1 MKDSESIVNKNRD
14 EEKARVVAI
23 LKEMPI
29 VEVACQKARI
39 ARATYYRWLK
49 KDPVFAQQ
57 CKEALDQSTDAVS
70 DIAEAKLVTAIREG
84 NMQAISFWLRH
95 HRAVYGNKLNVSGTI
110 RHESAALSPEQEEL
124 VSRALRI
131 AGLMEDSDA

>member
-1 MKDSESIVNKNRD
+1 MEDTVVGRNRA

-49 KDPVFAQQ
+49 KDPVFAQK
-57 CKEALDQSTDAVS
+57 CKEALEQSTEAVS
-70 DIAEAKLVTAIREG
+70 DIAEAKLVSAIRDG

-95 HRAVYGNKLNVSGTI
+95 HRAVYANKLNVSGTI
-110 RHESAALSPEQEEL
+110 RHEAATLSPEQEEL
-124 VSRALRI
+124 VGRALRLT
-131 AGLMEDSDA
+131 GLLEDGNA